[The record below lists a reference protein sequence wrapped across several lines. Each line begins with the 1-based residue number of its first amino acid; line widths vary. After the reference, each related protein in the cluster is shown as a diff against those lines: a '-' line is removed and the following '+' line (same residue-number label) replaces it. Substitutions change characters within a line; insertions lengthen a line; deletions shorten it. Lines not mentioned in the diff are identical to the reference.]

1 MEFLEASIFQK
12 GYIDGIT
19 ILNLDGEILFS
30 AKFNKKLS
38 NLDES
43 QQLIGQK
50 FLDVYPNLTPQS
62 STLYRAMQF
71 GRPVYEEKQYLKKR
85 GKDGILITSIS
96 FPIKNGDRIVGAI
109 DLSMQESEEEEDE
122 LPEGRIELSRDSFH
136 RDRTQKLS
144 ASASAAFHTEDI
156 IAVDQKMRQA
166 KDYISVVAS
175 CDLPVMLCGE
185 TGTGKDVFAQ
195 AIHNAS
201 VRRDGPFIAQNCA
214 AIPDTLLESILFGTA
229 KGAFTGAVET
239 KGLLELAD
247 HGTLFLDELNS
258 MPIYLQ
264 SKLLRVLQ
272 DGTFRSIGSTEVKR
286 SDLKIIAAL
295 NQDPIHEIA
304 CGHLRQDIYYRLS
317 IMSISIPPL
326 RERKEDI
333 QSFVETFIKRHN
345 KTFQKQIR
353 YVSHELIQRLQ
364 DYDWPGNVRELEHI
378 VERLCTINNNRTIT
392 MKSCGFLQELV
403 QQSVHANPDG
413 SASALTPSGLQTPL
427 STAPNISAAQSKVPI
442 STSSQTSELSW
453 NDLSRKIQNTEK
465 EAIIQALLQ
474 TNGNKAK
481 AARLLNIDRSS
492 LYYKLK
498 KYNITE

>member
-295 NQDPIHEIA
+295 NQIA

-378 VERLCTINNNRTIT
+378 IVYGMSVVSGQADTLTFADVEEKFAQLSRTFSSAEKILS
-392 MKSCGFLQELV
+392 MSLNQAV
-403 QQSVHANPDG
+403 DG
-413 SASALTPSGLQTPL
+413 YERDLIHRALF
-427 STAPNISAAQSKVPI
+427 QSKGNVSEAAKALCVPR
-442 STSSQTSELSW
+442 QTLQ
-453 NDLSRKIQNTEK
+453 RKIKQHG
-465 EAIIQALLQ
+465 LDP
-474 TNGNKAK
+474 
-481 AARLLNIDRSS
+481 AAFQG
-492 LYYKLK
+492 
-498 KYNITE
+498 

>member
-38 NLDES
+38 NLDEA

-295 NQDPIHEIA
+295 NQDP
-304 CGHLRQDIYYRLS
+304 GSDPRDRLR
-317 IMSISIPPL
+317 
-326 RERKEDI
+326 
-333 QSFVETFIKRHN
+333 
-345 KTFQKQIR
+345 
-353 YVSHELIQRLQ
+353 
-364 DYDWPGNVRELEHI
+364 
-378 VERLCTINNNRTIT
+378 
-392 MKSCGFLQELV
+392 
-403 QQSVHANPDG
+403 
-413 SASALTPSGLQTPL
+413 
-427 STAPNISAAQSKVPI
+427 
-442 STSSQTSELSW
+442 SSQTGYLLPLEHHVHLDSSPAGAQGGYSIFCR
-453 NDLSRKIQNTEK
+453 DLY
-465 EAIIQALLQ
+465 QAAQ
-474 TNGNKAK
+474 
-481 AARLLNIDRSS
+481 
-492 LYYKLK
+492 
-498 KYNITE
+498 

>member
-38 NLDES
+38 NLDEA
-43 QQLIGQK
+43 QQLIGQN

-109 DLSMQESEEEEDE
+109 DLSMQESEEEEDG
-122 LPEGRIELSRDSFH
+122 LPNSRIELSRDSFQ

-144 ASASAAFHTEDI
+144 TSASAAFRTEDI
-156 IAVDQKMRQA
+156 IAVNQKMCQA

-201 VRRDGPFIAQNCA
+201 ARRDGPFIAQNCA

-229 KGAFTGAVET
+229 KGAFTGAVES

-247 HGTLFLDELNS
+247 HGTLFLDELAEFPRGVLEVLRQPLEEKCIHLARQQGAYIFPADFMLVAATNPCPCG
-258 MPIYLQ
+258 MAPGPQCTCTPGQIRNYQ
-264 SKLLRVLQ
+264 GKLSQPFLDRIDICMEAPKVEYEELTGKGTGMDSRGMREKVMLARMRQMERFQEEKLTKNAQMGQNEIEKYCRLGKEEERMMRQAYEVMNLTVRSYHKVLKVAR
-272 DGTFRSIGSTEVKR
+272 TIA
-286 SDLKIIAAL
+286 DLEEKEEIDLAAL
-295 NQDPIHEIA
+295 REA
-304 CGHLRQDIYYRLS
+304 LGYRV
-317 IMSISIPPL
+317 MD
-326 RERKEDI
+326 KE
-333 QSFVETFIKRHN
+333 
-345 KTFQKQIR
+345 
-353 YVSHELIQRLQ
+353 Y
-364 DYDWPGNVRELEHI
+364 WG
-378 VERLCTINNNRTIT
+378 
-392 MKSCGFLQELV
+392 
-403 QQSVHANPDG
+403 
-413 SASALTPSGLQTPL
+413 
-427 STAPNISAAQSKVPI
+427 
-442 STSSQTSELSW
+442 
-453 NDLSRKIQNTEK
+453 
-465 EAIIQALLQ
+465 
-474 TNGNKAK
+474 
-481 AARLLNIDRSS
+481 
-492 LYYKLK
+492 
-498 KYNITE
+498 

>member
-1 MEFLEASIFQK
+1 M
-12 GYIDGIT
+12 
-19 ILNLDGEILFS
+19 
-30 AKFNKKLS
+30 
-38 NLDES
+38 
-43 QQLIGQK
+43 
-50 FLDVYPNLTPQS
+50 
-62 STLYRAMQF
+62 
-71 GRPVYEEKQYLKKR
+71 
-85 GKDGILITSIS
+85 
-96 FPIKNGDRIVGAI
+96 
-109 DLSMQESEEEEDE
+109 
-122 LPEGRIELSRDSFH
+122 
-136 RDRTQKLS
+136 
-144 ASASAAFHTEDI
+144 
-156 IAVDQKMRQA
+156 
-166 KDYISVVAS
+166 
-175 CDLPVMLCGE
+175 
-185 TGTGKDVFAQ
+185 
-195 AIHNAS
+195 
-201 VRRDGPFIAQNCA
+201 RRDGPFIAQNCA